1 MGFSASKYD
10 TSLFILD
17 SDEVYIVVLICVD
30 DIITTKSSS
39 FHVNSLITDFHSQFA
54 LKDLGILD
62 YFLGPEVIMHTN
74 VLSLNQQKYIN
85 DLLLECDMVIIK
97 DYDTPMITNKSLSK
111 EDGIPLVDATL
122 YRNVVGS
129 L

>member
-1 MGFSASKYD
+1 M
-10 TSLFILD
+10 
-17 SDEVYIVVLICVD
+17 
-30 DIITTKSSS
+30 
-39 FHVNSLITDFHSQFA
+39 
-54 LKDLGILD
+54 
-62 YFLGPEVIMHTN
+62 
-74 VLSLNQQKYIN
+74 SLNQQKYIN

>member
-17 SDEVYIVVLICVD
+17 SDKVYIVVLICVD

-39 FHVNSLITDFHSQFA
+39 FHVNSLITDFHSQFS

-85 DLLLECDMVIIK
+85 DLLLECDMVTVK
-97 DYDTPMITNKSLSK
+97 DYDTSMITNKSLSK
-111 EDGIPLVDATL
+111 EDGLPLVDATL